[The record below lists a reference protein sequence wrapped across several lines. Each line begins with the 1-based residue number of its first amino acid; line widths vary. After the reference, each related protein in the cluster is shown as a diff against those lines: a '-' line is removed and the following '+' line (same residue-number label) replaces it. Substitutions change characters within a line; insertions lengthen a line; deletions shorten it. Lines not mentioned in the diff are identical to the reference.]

1 MSRVT
6 RTARIRPVPTSL
18 AARNGQQ
25 LDIRA
30 LAELDPL
37 PLDSAGLPL
46 MYEDE
51 GMEDMGDSDI
61 HTRTG
66 DILLLG
72 TESHLSPRPEYQV
85 FWNLDL
91 HYSLDD
97 KKAYVSPDLMI
108 VKLRKHLKS
117 PNSYRIGRDGP
128 VPACVTEV
136 LSKRSQQQRDRTAK
150 PVLYARLKIPEY
162 ILVDP
167 FAQFM
172 KQTFLLKRL
181 RRNGTYEDCVDADG
195 GVTSRL
201 GFRLVLEDD
210 GLIRVVNAQTGVGYP
225 RPRETQQIAAERD
238 EAERRAEA
246 EAVARRAEAEAR
258 RQVEERLR
266 ELEQELARLK
276 SKGKKRKGS

>member
-6 RTARIRPVPTSL
+6 RTPRSQAAL
-18 AARNGQQ
+18 ALPNGRNGRQHHF
-25 LDIRA
+25 LA
-30 LAELDPL
+30 LEDGDVL

-51 GMEDMGDSDI
+51 GMENMGDSDI

-72 TESHLSPRPEYQV
+72 TESHLSPRPGFQV

-91 HYSLDD
+91 HYSLDK
-97 KKAYVSPDLMI
+97 KKAFVSPDLMI
-108 VKLRKHLKS
+108 VKLRKRLEF
-117 PNSYRIGRDGP
+117 PTSYRIGRDGP
-128 VPACVTEV
+128 APVCVTEV

-150 PVLYARLKIPEY
+150 PVLYARLKILEY

-167 FAQFM
+167 LAQFM

-181 RRNGTYEDCVDADG
+181 RRNGTYEDCIDADG

-201 GFRLVLEDD
+201 GFRLVLEGD

-225 RPRETQQIAAERD
+225 RPRETLQIAAERD

-246 EAVARRAEAEAR
+246 EAEAR
-258 RQVEERLR
+258 RQAEDRAR
-266 ELEQELARLK
+266 ALEQELARLRG
-276 SKGKKRKGS
+276 KGKKRKGS